1 MQANEE
7 VWLNRAKNGDP
18 AAFGELVEAY
28 QDAVFNL
35 CFRMLGDPYEAED
48 AAQEA
53 FIRAYKAMDRYDS
66 SRPFSTWL
74 LSIAAHH
81 SIDRIRRRKFTQ
93 VSMDAMPYQ
102 FIADPS
108 PGPEASLSAT
118 EQQERV
124 QALLDNLSPTDRAAV
139 VMFYWYELSYDEIAE
154 ALDLTNSAVKSRLH
168 RARRTLAE
176 SWEDENAGS
185 FAAEKNHHESPAF

>member
-7 VWLNRAKNGDP
+7 VWLARAKNGDSS
-18 AAFGELVEAY
+18 AFGELVEAY
-28 QDAVFNL
+28 QDAVYNL
-35 CFRMLGDPYEAED
+35 CLRMLGDPYEAED

-81 SIDRIRRRKFTQ
+81 SIDQIRRRRFTK

-108 PGPEASLSAT
+108 PGPETSMGISDQ
-118 EQQERV
+118 EERV
-124 QALLDNLSPTDRAAV
+124 QELLDNLSPTDRAAV
-139 VMFYWYELSYDEIAE
+139 VMFYWNELSYDEIAE
-154 ALDLTNSAVKSRLH
+154 ALGLTNSAVKSRLH

-176 SWEDENAGS
+176 SWEQDNADN

>member
-7 VWLNRAKNGDP
+7 VWLARAKNGDS

-28 QDAVFNL
+28 QNAVFNL
-35 CFRMLGDPYEAED
+35 CLRMLGDPYEAED
-48 AAQEA
+48 AAQES

-81 SIDRIRRRKFTQ
+81 SIDRIRRRKFTK

-108 PGPEASLSAT
+108 PGPEASLGIS

-139 VMFYWYELSYDEIAE
+139 VMFYWNELSYDEIAE
-154 ALDLTNSAVKSRLH
+154 ALALTNSAVKSRLH

-176 SWEDENAGS
+176 SWEQDNAEN

>member
-1 MQANEE
+1 MQENEE
-7 VWLNRAKNGDP
+7 IWLGRAKLGDQ
-18 AAFGELVEAY
+18 AAFGNLVEMY

-48 AAQEA
+48 AAQES
-53 FIRAYKAMDRYDS
+53 FLRAHKAMHRYDS

-81 SIDRIRRRKFTQ
+81 SIDRIRRRKFTK
-93 VSMDAMPYQ
+93 VSMDAMPYE
-102 FIADPS
+102 FISDPS
-108 PGPEASLSAT
+108 PGPEASLSAS
-118 EQQERV
+118 EQQDRV
-124 QALLDNLSPTDRAAV
+124 QELLDSLNPTDRAAV
-139 VMFYWYELSYDEIAE
+139 VMYYWYELSYNEIAE
-154 ALDLTNSAVKSRLH
+154 SLGLTNSAVKSRLH

-176 SWEDENAGS
+176 SWKNDTAEN

>member
-7 VWLNRAKNGDP
+7 VWLARAKNGDS

-28 QDAVFNL
+28 QNAVFNL
-35 CFRMLGDPYEAED
+35 CLRMLGDPYEAED
-48 AAQEA
+48 AAQES

-81 SIDRIRRRKFTQ
+81 SIDRIRRRKFTK

-108 PGPEASLSAT
+108 PGPEASLGIS
-118 EQQERV
+118 EQQEHV

-139 VMFYWYELSYDEIAE
+139 VMFYWNELSYDEIAE
-154 ALDLTNSAVKSRLH
+154 ALALTNSAVKSRLH

-176 SWEDENAGS
+176 SWEQDNAEN

>member
-1 MQANEE
+1 MQENEE
-7 VWLNRAKNGDP
+7 VWLSRAKNGDQ
-18 AAFGELVEAY
+18 AAFGNLVETY

-48 AAQEA
+48 AAQES
-53 FIRAYKAMDRYDS
+53 FLRAYKAMDRYDS

-74 LSIAAHH
+74 LSITAHH
-81 SIDRIRRRKFTQ
+81 SIDRIRRRKFTK

-108 PGPEASLSAT
+108 PGPEAALGAT
-118 EQQERV
+118 ERQERV
-124 QALLDNLSPTDRAAV
+124 QSLLETLSPTDRAAI
-139 VMFYWYELSYDEIAE
+139 VMLYWYEMSYDEIAE
-154 ALDLTNSAVKSRLH
+154 ALGLTNSAVKSRLH

-176 SWEDENAGS
+176 SWEEDNAES